1 MYVCVCMEVTEKGPG
16 HTDTVT
22 DIQTHNQ
29 KKAKK
34 GKQAEARH
42 TGVMQTEDTGRE

>member
-1 MYVCVCMEVTEKGPG
+1 MKGPG

-29 KKAKK
+29 KKAKE
-34 GKQAEARH
+34 GKQVEAR
-42 TGVMQTEDTGRE
+42 GPGGMQMKVAGIV